1 MSSQSV
7 HEEAKSL
14 PFVKGSLP
22 PARTEWKSGEAV
34 PEAVTEMSR
43 SLSSVGL
50 RKAFTKMF
58 REILGV
64 LGLPFVSHFQCVI
77 IACSAFTRG
86 ENDEVFFAF
95 QGERLLLF
103 FFSLS
108 V

>member
-14 PFVKGSLP
+14 PFVKGSVP

-43 SLSSVGL
+43 GLSSVGL

-58 REILGV
+58 TEILGV

-86 ENDEVFFAF
+86 ENDEVFFCISGGKIIAF
-95 QGERLLLF
+95 PP
-103 FFSLS
+103 LS
-108 V
+108 